1 MIHWPEVLGKSNY
14 LKVSKYSIRQ
24 QRGQTEHADF
34 LALDSCVII
43 FTVCHGNEAP
53 ARIKSNHGPKHP
65 NRNLS
70 AQEHQS
76 STLPDTISGCYRAG
90 VGAGVGG
97 GNDWG
102 GPAAGRVPPEP
113 RVHASGKNTR
123 HSKGNT
129 IIKPEQET
137 CGTEQRMGG
146 GAQNAYL
153 EDFSKG
159 SISQLTDDL
168 PDLLRVFIPADVLV
182 LFLLLLRSQ
191 FEYFTKIKKRHR
203 GLFCW
208 KVPEGIQL

>member
-1 MIHWPEVLGKSNY
+1 MRLQLGSNQTTD
-14 LKVSKYSIRQ
+14 LNI
-24 QRGQTEHADF
+24 QTET
-34 LALDSCVII
+34 C
-43 FTVCHGNEAP
+43 
-53 ARIKSNHGPKHP
+53 
-65 NRNLS
+65 
-70 AQEHQS
+70 QHQS
-76 STLPDTISGCYRAG
+76 STLPDTISGCYR
-90 VGAGVGG
+90 AGVGG

-113 RVHASGKNTR
+113 KVHASGKNTR
-123 HSKGNT
+123 HSKGNI